1 MNELL
6 VHDPH
11 IAQHV
16 RLTGEHLTKAHIA
29 MPVRV
34 PISGANGGGPAM
46 GPPSSATGLFG
57 PRSEQ
62 PSQADILKKEAFR
75 LVSRRHL

>member
-1 MNELL
+1 ML
-6 VHDPH
+6 DPTSH
-11 IAQHV
+11 SMFNDGKHS
-16 RLTGEHLTKAHIA
+16 TKAHIA

-34 PISGANGGGPAM
+34 PSIGTNGGDPPM
-46 GPPSSATGLFG
+46 GPRPSATGLFG

-75 LVSRRHL
+75 LVSRGYL

>member
-1 MNELL
+1 
-6 VHDPH
+6 V
-11 IAQHV
+11 HV
-16 RLTGEHLTKAHIA
+16 RSYIVQQVQRWRALDLAHIA

-34 PISGANGGGPAM
+34 PTSGTNGGDPAM
-46 GPPSSATGLFG
+46 GPRPSASGLFG

-75 LVSRRHL
+75 LVSCRYL